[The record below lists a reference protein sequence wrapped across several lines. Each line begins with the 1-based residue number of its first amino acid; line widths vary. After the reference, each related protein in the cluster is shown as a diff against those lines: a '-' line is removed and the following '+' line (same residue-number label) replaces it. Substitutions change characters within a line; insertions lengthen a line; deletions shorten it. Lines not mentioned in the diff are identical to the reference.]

1 MRLCH
6 LTFSGHGIEVSN
18 LKRFTETDK
27 WRDPWFRELSGSA
40 KLLWEYLRDNCDKI
54 GLVQVN
60 FRLVSSD
67 CGQKVAEEHMAELGE
82 RVQHFGNGRYFIP
95 EFIHFQYGELSP
107 ACYPHKSI
115 IQMVEERALRK
126 EGTKYFH
133 PETTTL
139 PTTLPTTHKTRQDK
153 NVQERNGEDGG
164 VGEGTYSANS
174 RAVLHILNELTGKK
188 FREMESSLGP
198 IHARMREE
206 DVTLEGV
213 TLMINRQC
221 KLWKGTKFE
230 EYLRP
235 STLFGK
241 EKFNEYYAAREQPI
255 NRADSVRSNPRN
267 EGVIVGVTDYATA
280 KPRAQREREEAEAAM
295 VGKVAPDAPHPSPS
309 RDSLQSGLQSLLAIR
324 QDAINR

>member
-1 MRLCH
+1 MANWFKLY
-6 LTFSGHGIEVSN
+6 
-18 LKRFTETDK
+18 ETDLDETRMRFALTKLPEAWPVWTGILMECCKHRKGTIRWGDNEQELFGFADRLKISIPKVNLAIAVLCEIEYIKKGVGVLNVLK
-27 WRDPWFRELSGSA
+27 WNEKQND
-40 KLLWEYLRDNCDKI
+40 YLQRASRGYWKNHSEKKKVTVNNCDSHI
-54 GLVQVN
+54 
-60 FRLVSSD
+60 
-67 CGQKVAEEHMAELGE
+67 
-82 RVQHFGNGRYFIP
+82 
-95 EFIHFQYGELSP
+95 
-107 ACYPHKSI
+107 
-115 IQMVEERALRK
+115 EERRGEEKRLDKSTK
-126 EGTKYFH
+126 EGGSFKV
-133 PETTTL
+133 PKE
-139 PTTLPTTHKTRQDK
+139 
-153 NVQERNGEDGG
+153 
-164 VGEGTYSANS
+164 TYSPES
-174 RAVLHILNELTGKK
+174 RSALYILNELTGKK

-198 IHARMREE
+198 INARMREE

-295 VGKVAPDAPHPSPS
+295 VGQVAPDAPHPPPS

-324 QDAINR
+324 QDAING